1 MSKPR
6 ISYVD
11 PSTIDDPAM
20 IAEFERCA
28 REGTPRPE
36 SQAIR
41 AHVPAT
47 FWSFANTWRDVF
59 KNGVA
64 DHKIKELCRIYVS
77 RSVLCE
83 FCGNQRSIKA
93 AKSGLRE
100 DDYSDLINFESSTR
114 YDERQKAA
122 LAYAEAITWDLPAGD
137 ELWDRLHKH
146 FSEPELVEIGY
157 FVAITMGQQRW
168 LRTLNIEHH
177 QIMAGTDGIDGARLR
192 DFRCPET
199 FKAGRRLLG
208 KGQLKTRKAGSR
220 VTSQATAATAIRKAP
235 ASQGAKDEPRIR
247 VRGLGKHYGA
257 LEVFRN
263 IDFDVGE
270 REIVAIVGPSGC
282 GKTTL
287 LRCIDGLLPH
297 DAGEIWVGQERVTE
311 PIAGVAMVFQHFGL
325 FPWKTVFENVAYGL
339 RMAGAPKAEIER
351 KVPEF
356 IKLVGLGGFENA
368 FPYQMS
374 GGMQQRCGLARA
386 LAVEPNVLLMDEP
399 FAAVDAQT
407 REILQ
412 FELLRI
418 WDQRPTAMI
427 FVTHSIEEAV
437 LLGHRVIV
445 LKGRPSSIHETI
457 TIDLPSPRTRETL
470 REPRF
475 AELRERVW
483 TTLMREARE
492 AEFQLE
498 R

>member
-1 MSKPR
+1 MKS
-6 ISYVD
+6 
-11 PSTIDDPAM
+11 
-20 IAEFERCA
+20 
-28 REGTPRPE
+28 
-36 SQAIR
+36 AIR
-41 AHVPAT
+41 P
-47 FWSFANTWRDVF
+47 
-59 KNGVA
+59 
-64 DHKIKELCRIYVS
+64 
-77 RSVLCE
+77 
-83 FCGNQRSIKA
+83 
-93 AKSGLRE
+93 
-100 DDYSDLINFESSTR
+100 
-114 YDERQKAA
+114 
-122 LAYAEAITWDLPAGD
+122 
-137 ELWDRLHKH
+137 
-146 FSEPELVEIGY
+146 
-157 FVAITMGQQRW
+157 
-168 LRTLNIEHH
+168 
-177 QIMAGTDGIDGARLR
+177 
-192 DFRCPET
+192 
-199 FKAGRRLLG
+199 
-208 KGQLKTRKAGSR
+208 
-220 VTSQATAATAIRKAP
+220 AP
-235 ASQGAKDEPRIR
+235 ASQGPKAEPRIR
-247 VRGLGKHYGA
+247 VRGLGKHYGS

-263 IDFDVGE
+263 IDFEVGE

-297 DAGEIWVGQERVTE
+297 DAGEIWVGTERVTE

-339 RMAGAPKAEIER
+339 RMAGAPKADIAH

-356 IKLVGLGGFENA
+356 IKLVGLTGFEGA

-418 WDQRPTAMI
+418 WEQRPTAMI

-457 TIDLPSPRTRETL
+457 SIDLPHPRTRETL

-483 TTLMREARE
+483 GTLMREARE